1 MLYKSLNYILISWN
15 MHIKSVLLHKISNY
29 LKVNAE
35 IILKLNYMKTV
46 KEIII

>member
-1 MLYKSLNYILISWN
+1 MLYKSLNYIFISWN

-29 LKVNAE
+29 LKVNNFE
-35 IILKLNYMKTV
+35 TVNYMKTV